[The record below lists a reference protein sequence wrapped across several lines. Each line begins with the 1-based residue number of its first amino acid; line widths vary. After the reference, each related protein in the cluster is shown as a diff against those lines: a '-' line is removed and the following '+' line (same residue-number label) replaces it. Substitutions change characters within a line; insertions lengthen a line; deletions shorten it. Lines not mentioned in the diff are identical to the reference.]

1 MKNDFVTV
9 QGNQKEFKLKKLEYA
24 RWLCLI
30 EAIDVVQKKADEL
43 KSDMINDDFWVKPL
57 AFQKYIDQRLE
68 TMILDVDREEFNMSM
83 SAAIEANK
91 GVVAPVIDADPQ
103 EIEEDVEP
111 DLEELE
117 VAV

>member
-30 EAIDVVQKKADEL
+30 EAIDVVQRKADEL

-57 AFQKYIDQRLE
+57 AFQKYIDNRLE
-68 TMILDVDREEFNMSM
+68 TMILDIDREEFNLSVRE
-83 SAAIEANK
+83 SLQINK
-91 GVVAPVIDADPQ
+91 ETLQTLSKENINEEV
-103 EIEEDVEP
+103 EEDVEEAVP
-111 DLEELE
+111 EEML
-117 VAV
+117 V